1 MMKSLLQPAKRS
13 IGKTLIAGFALLA
26 FVLMGSVQ
34 MSAQNY
40 VPADQA
46 DVILKDKI
54 NTVYAQLLNET
65 PGTSN
70 YNLYFSKIN
79 YWTAIRNSLDQN
91 QNVGTAIT
99 ASTPSICYPTSTV
112 DCQAQ
117 TKATMQTIINETKG
131 YLIQ

>member
-1 MMKSLLQPAKRS
+1 MIKSLLQPAKRS
-13 IGKTLIAGFALLA
+13 IGKTLVAGFAVLA
-26 FVLMGSVQ
+26 FVLLGSVQ

-79 YWTAIRNSLDQN
+79 YWSAIRTALGQN
-91 QNVGTAIT
+91 PDVGNAIT
-99 ASTPSICYPTSTV
+99 VSATSICYPTNV
-112 DCQAQ
+112 ADCQPQ
-117 TKATMQTIINETKG
+117 TKATMQSVINETKG